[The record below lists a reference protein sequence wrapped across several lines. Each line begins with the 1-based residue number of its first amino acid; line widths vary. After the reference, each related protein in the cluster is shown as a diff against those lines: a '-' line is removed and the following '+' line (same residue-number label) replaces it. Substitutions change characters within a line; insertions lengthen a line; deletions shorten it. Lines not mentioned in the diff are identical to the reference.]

1 MKIYENRNFK
11 IRKSVNAAKEER
23 LPATSFGTKIFWEY
37 QLYISYVL
45 PRPQRFKNE
54 IWESENRKIFHKLFS
69 KIVIDPV

>member
-1 MKIYENRNFK
+1 MSITILRSEKLWMLQ
-11 IRKSVNAAKEER
+11 KEER

-54 IWESENRKIFHKLFS
+54 IWESENRKIFHKLFP